1 MEGGLGG
8 MCLSDSS
15 ACCDLLA
22 GFPWVLAMLS
32 AIFLLLLLSVA
43 GLCFIQLHVFP
54 SPLETHL
61 PKALVSEDP
70 PPASALCVAIAEPG
84 FPAYTEAQHLLSSNS
99 HTTKPI
105 SVPRC
110 LPCCLNHCP

>member
-1 MEGGLGG
+1 

-15 ACCDLLA
+15 ACCDLPA

-54 SPLETHL
+54 SPLEMRL

-84 FPAYTEAQHLLSSNS
+84 FPAYAEAQHLLSSNS
-99 HTTKPI
+99 YTTKPI